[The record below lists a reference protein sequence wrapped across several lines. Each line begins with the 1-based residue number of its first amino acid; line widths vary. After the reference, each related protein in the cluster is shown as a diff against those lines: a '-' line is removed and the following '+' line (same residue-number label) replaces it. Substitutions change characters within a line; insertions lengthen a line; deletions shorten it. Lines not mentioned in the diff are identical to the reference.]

1 MSEQRVAVTEL
12 KRHVDDRGTLE
23 EVLRCDDREF
33 VKFGQVYVVQSRA
46 VGTVRAFHRHEKLW
60 DHFCIVAGAALF
72 QFVDD
77 MVSAGSVPA
86 GTPYRITADAAKP
99 VVLRVPPGVWHGWM
113 SLEPNTILLS
123 IASEPYN
130 PEEPD
135 EERLPPVS
143 FGARWEVE
151 AK

>member
-1 MSEQRVAVTEL
+1 MSEQRVEVTEL

-46 VGTVRAFHRHEKLW
+46 AGTVRAFHRHERLV

-72 QFVDD
+72 QFVD
-77 MVSAGSVPA
+77 GVP
-86 GTPYRITADAAKP
+86 TTHLPQTLPYRITADAAKP
-99 VVLRVPPGVWHGWM
+99 VVLHVPPGVWHGWM

-123 IASEPYN
+123 IASEPYD
-130 PEEPD
+130 PERPD
-135 EERLPPVS
+135 EERVS
-143 FGARWEVE
+143 PEKFGARWEVE